1 MKTFGKY
8 WAIFQITLI
17 NSLAYPGELVGRSL
31 MIIPF
36 MWIFYQLWKVTYA
49 AAGTD
54 VINGLTL
61 TNILWYLMLAETIEL
76 GRPPLARTISE
87 NVKDGSIAYLLN
99 KPYDFLLYQFSTTM
113 GETVFRAVMNA
124 LFGSAM
130 ILWLAGPPEHPEGF
144 IIALPAIIGAWVLHF
159 CVTVMIGLS
168 AFIVEDVSA
177 FMWIYQK
184 LAFMLGGML
193 IPLDF
198 YPHWLQVIAKALPF
212 SSITYGPAR
221 LFVTPTA
228 ELFVNVM
235 ALQVVWIMV
244 LAVLLTFTYRRGVAY
259 LTVNGG

>member
-1 MKTFGKY
+1 MKSFKKY
-8 WAIFQITLI
+8 WAIFQITLF
-17 NSLAYPGELVGRSL
+17 NSLAYPGELIGRSL

-54 VINGLTL
+54 TINGLSL
-61 TNILWYLMLAETIEL
+61 ANVVWYLMLAETIEL
-76 GRPPLARTISE
+76 GRPFVARTISE

-99 KPYDFLLYQFSTTM
+99 KPYDFLLYQFSTTI
-113 GETVFRAVMNA
+113 GETIFRTLLNAVF
-124 LFGSAM
+124 GGAM
-130 ILWLAGPPEHPEGF
+130 ILWLAGAPEQPVGILF
-144 IIALPAIIGAWVLHF
+144 ALPAIFGAWVLHF

-184 LAFMLGGML
+184 LAFLFGGML

-198 YPHWLQVIAKALPF
+198 YPAWLQTLARALPF
-212 SSITYGPAR
+212 ASMTYGPAR

-228 ELFVNVM
+228 ELFLSVM
-235 ALQVVWIMV
+235 AMQIVWIVV
-244 LAVLLTFTYRRGVAY
+244 LAFLVTFAYRRGVAY

>member
-1 MKTFGKY
+1 MKTFKKY

-17 NSLAYPGELVGRSL
+17 NSLAYPGELIGRSL

-36 MWIFYQLWKVTYA
+36 MWIFSQLWKVTYA

-61 TNILWYLMLAETIEL
+61 SNVLWYLMLAETIEL

-99 KPYDFLLYQFSTTM
+99 KPYDFLLYQLSTTL

-124 LFGSAM
+124 LFGAAV
-130 ILWLAGPPEHPEGF
+130 ILWMVGPPEQPEGF
-144 IIALPAIIGAWVLHF
+144 FIALPAILGAWILHF

-168 AFIVEDVSA
+168 AFLVEDVSA

-184 LAFMLGGML
+184 LAFLFGGML
-193 IPLDF
+193 VPLDF
-198 YPHWLQVIAKALPF
+198 YPVWLQTIAKALPF

-221 LFVTPTA
+221 LFVTPSA
-228 ELFVNVM
+228 ALFVNVM
-235 ALQVVWIMV
+235 ALQIIWIVV
-244 LAVLLTFTYRRGVAY
+244 LAILLTFSYRRGVAY